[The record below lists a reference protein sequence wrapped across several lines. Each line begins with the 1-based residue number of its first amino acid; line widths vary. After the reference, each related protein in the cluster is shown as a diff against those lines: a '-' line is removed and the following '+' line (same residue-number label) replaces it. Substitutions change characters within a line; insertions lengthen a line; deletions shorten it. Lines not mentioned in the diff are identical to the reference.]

1 MARIA
6 DYTVEV
12 YPETGDVVRQ
22 NPVPERAIETRTKQS
37 AKVASNRAGIGRI
50 DWKKVLSYSNTQIND
65 FKEKMEIGNLLAG
78 NAKTNK
84 PRPSGRLG
92 VIKGLNLAP
101 HFYANLLNQTGVKK
115 SGALQYVNKNTFNG
129 FNGRTRADAVEGS
142 GVPAKDLLDFCT
154 GASKY
159 CRQTCLVTTGQHPTT
174 KQAAHA
180 KLKFTFAFLEEPELF
195 VALLFKQLKSFAK
208 AKARAGQD
216 AVVRLNMLS
225 DLPWY
230 EMCPELLE
238 ALDGSTDDGH
248 VAFYD
253 YTKLRFWESASYK
266 RVEHLLDLTFS
277 YSGTNDKD
285 CERALKKGYR
295 VAAVFAPLDPDRS
308 TSILT
313 RTTWE
318 EILASG
324 LVKRGKAEL
333 FGGRWLIVD
342 GDGSDYRI
350 DDPPASIVALNFK
363 QPTISPEQVTHLK
376 EALPESREH
385 FTVKAARPGMSAAER
400 AEWIEQSGDYA
411 SARARRQMWKQLS
424 DDEFVELLERYP
436 QAAKLDK
443 ETGDVVGL
451 DPDKLPLDVVIAVSE
466 QHPKGRKK
474 NPGGP
479 SDYYAFYGETIAP
492 PPPRPQRIGGVPGG
506 VGFYSQY
513 ATFELQEEEEKRKP
527 RKKKRKNP
535 GLHVLDT
542 PDKQDDPSEV
552 LDYDTVIEMAP
563 IEGTS
568 LLIGPHVP
576 TVEDD

>member
-6 DYTVEV
+6 NYTVDV
-12 YPETGDVVRQ
+12 YPDTGDVVRP
-22 NPVPERAIETRTKQS
+22 NPVPKRALGVR
-37 AKVASNRAGIGRI
+37 ASNAKLDKSGIGRI
-50 DWKKVLSYSNTQIND
+50 DWNKVLGYTDAQIKA

-78 NAKTNK
+78 NTKTNK

-101 HFYANLLNQTGVKK
+101 HFYANLLNKTGVKN
-115 SGALQYVNKNTFNG
+115 SGALKYVNKRVFNA
-129 FNGRTRADAVEGS
+129 FNGREAQDAADAS
-142 GVPAKDLLDFCT
+142 GVPKKELLNFCT

-180 KLKFTFAFLEEPELF
+180 KLKFSYAFLEEPELF
-195 VALLFKQLKSFAK
+195 VALLLKQLRAFAE
-208 AKARAGQD
+208 AKMRKGYD
-216 AVVRLNMLS
+216 AIVRLNMLS

-230 EMCPELLE
+230 KMCPELFEELE
-238 ALDGSTDDGH
+238 GEVT
-248 VAFYD
+248 FYD
-253 YTKLRFWESASYK
+253 YTKLLFWTDPAYK
-266 RVEHLLDLTFS
+266 RVKRLLDLTFS
-277 YSGTNDKD
+277 YSGTAENEKL
-285 CERALKKGYR
+285 CAAALKAGYR
-295 VAAVFAPLDPDRS
+295 VAAVFAPLDPERS

-324 LVKRGKAEL
+324 LVDRHGKAKL
-333 FGGRWLIVD
+333 FGGTWTIVD

-350 DDPPASIVALNFK
+350 DDPPSSIIALNFK
-363 QPTISPEQVTHLK
+363 QPNIKPEHAEHMR

-385 FTVKAARPGMSAAER
+385 FTVKAARLDMTDAER
-400 AEWIEQSGDYA
+400 EEWIARSGKYA

-424 DDEFVELLERYP
+424 DDEFVELLEQYP
-436 QAAKLDK
+436 QAAKFDK
-443 ETGDVVGL
+443 DTGDIIGL
-451 DPDKLPLDVVIAVSE
+451 DPDKLPFDVVTEVSE
-466 QHPKGRKK
+466 RHPKGRK

-479 SDYYAFYGETIAP
+479 SDYATYYGETIAP
-492 PPPRPQRIGGVPGG
+492 PPPPRPYRGGIPGG
-506 VGFYSQY
+506 VGMSSQY
-513 ATFELQEEEEKRKP
+513 ATFEQQEEEKRSKQ
-527 RKKKRKNP
+527 RKKRKNP
-535 GLHVLDT
+535 AGLHVLDT
-542 PDKQDDPSEV
+542 PDKRDDPSEV
-552 LDYDTVIEMAP
+552 LDYDTVIAMSP